1 VINLALGTLL
11 ARVILA
17 LSVQEVRSTLLA
29 AWISMKSFVKWLGF
43 SPHVPIVPKVIIVP
57 QEVRR
62 LLLVPLGLI
71 LIQN

>member
-1 VINLALGTLL
+1 
-11 ARVILA
+11 
-17 LSVQEVRSTLLA
+17 
-29 AWISMKSFVKWLGF
+29 MKSFVKWLGF